1 MVDATLIAAPSST
14 KNASGERDPEMHQSQ
29 KGNQWHFGMKAHI
42 GVHAVAVV
50 SPTPISCM
58 SCCAAV
64 QPRAMVRMWTSY
76 CLIRLSRWATSLGR
90 SPMTRLAKPSRSS
103 RWSFA
108 LEWNDNYTFI
118 GCFGNE
124 SACNLELDKSPKL
137 KPDWVF
143 GDGAA
148 IFAIRRGMPLTE
160 VEGLV
165 LTGPS
170 DEG

>member
-76 CLIRLSRWATSLGR
+76 CLTRSSRWATSL
-90 SPMTRLAKPSRSS
+90 STRVRHQTLQVVNLYRGDLS
-103 RWSFA
+103 
-108 LEWNDNYTFI
+108 
-118 GCFGNE
+118 GCHYSDGN
-124 SACNLELDKSPKL
+124 
-137 KPDWVF
+137 
-143 GDGAA
+143 
-148 IFAIRRGMPLTE
+148 
-160 VEGLV
+160 
-165 LTGPS
+165 
-170 DEG
+170 